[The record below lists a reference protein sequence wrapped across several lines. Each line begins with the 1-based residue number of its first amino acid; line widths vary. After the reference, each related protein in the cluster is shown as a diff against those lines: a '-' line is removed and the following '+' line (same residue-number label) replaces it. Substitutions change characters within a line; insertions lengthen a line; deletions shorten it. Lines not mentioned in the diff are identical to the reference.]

1 MLVTVC
7 LFDVFSQANVCMFDV
22 FSQAN
27 VCLCVLV
34 TVCVCLVSSE
44 DLKLGLTTETKAWR
58 MHYGKLCNKKYST
71 EMEEIFNFIEDLQKR
86 LSRPIKDLDD
96 IRHAMASLKDIREN
110 EIRIDMS
117 IGPIEV
123 WT

>member
-1 MLVTVC
+1 LR
-7 LFDVFSQANVCMFDV
+7 A
-22 FSQAN
+22 
-27 VCLCVLV
+27 
-34 TVCVCLVSSE
+34 E

-58 MHYGKLCNKKYST
+58 LHFGKYCNKKYSSQ
-71 EMEEIFNFIEDLQKR
+71 MEEIFNFIEDLQKR

-96 IRHAMASLKDIREN
+96 IRHVMAALKDIREN

-123 WT
+123 SVMCMCVCVSICGGGGREKCVFIFVL